1 MSSRKDALMIGIAF
15 ALVLIALIIIVGL
28 IVGVLP
34 TSRAVGRPEHLPLGT
49 SRQVLSTA
57 VVYITLAPGN
67 TPAVT
72 QPLLRP
78 TGTPSPSSTA
88 TPVPG
93 NTLSDDT
100 PETMHSPV
108 DTPTDTPVPSPTPT
122 QPFLATDTSTPI
134 GSTPTWTP
142 TSTDTP
148 TPNPTPLAP
157 GRITGRV
164 LLDGVPVSGNVAL
177 RLEDQ
182 AYNLIAETIVG
193 ADGVYVFPDLDP
205 SSEGYNV
212 VFAQER
218 NAQYSID
225 QVASWGWI
233 GPIAVEDGKVIEV
246 PDFEISLQ
254 GFEKINPEPN
264 ASFSAA
270 ALSSENPILFEWTAY
285 PQADTYW
292 VDLARGEEQEVVW
305 QSTRVQATSLAFD
318 GRVGNGTHIQPGEY
332 WWGIGARRE
341 LGPYLLTVYG
351 YLPVFMIEP

>member
-1 MSSRKDALMIGIAF
+1 VSSRKDAVMIGITF
-15 ALVLIALIIIVGL
+15 ALVLIGLIITVGL
-28 IVGVLP
+28 FVGVLP
-34 TSRAVGRPEHLPLGT
+34 TSRAVGRPEHLPLAT
-49 SRQVLSTA
+49 SRRALSTA
-57 VVYITLAPGN
+57 VAYITLAPGN
-67 TPAVT
+67 TPTVT

-78 TGTPSPSSTA
+78 TDTPSPSSTA

-93 NTLSDDT
+93 NTPTDNT
-100 PETMHSPV
+100 PEAMHSPV

-122 QPFLATDTSTPI
+122 LPFLATATPTPI
-134 GSTPTWTP
+134 GSTPTSTP
-142 TSTDTP
+142 TSTDAP
-148 TPNPTPLAP
+148 APNPTPLAP

-164 LLDGVPVSGNVAL
+164 LLDGTPVRGNVAL

-182 AYNLIAETIVG
+182 AYNLIAETTVG
-193 ADGVYVFPDLDP
+193 ADGVYVLPDLDP

-212 VFAQER
+212 AFAQEW

-225 QVASWGWI
+225 QVVSWGWI
-233 GPIAVEDGKVIEV
+233 GPIAVEDGEVIEV

-254 GFEKINPEPN
+254 GFKKINPEPN
-264 ASFSAA
+264 ASFSAT

-292 VDLARGEEQEVVW
+292 VDLVRGEEQEMVW
-305 QSTRVQATSLAFD
+305 QSTRVQATSLAFN

-332 WWGIGARRE
+332 WWGVGARRA

>member
-15 ALVLIALIIIVGL
+15 ALVLIALIITVGL

-34 TSRAVGRPEHLPLGT
+34 ASRAAGRPEHLPLGT
-49 SRQVLSTA
+49 SRRAPSTSVA
-57 VVYITLAPGN
+57 YTTLAPGN

-72 QPLLRP
+72 QPPLRP
-78 TGTPSPSSTA
+78 TDTPSPSSTA
-88 TPVPG
+88 TPVPSH
-93 NTLSDDT
+93 TPSDDI

-108 DTPTDTPVPSPTPT
+108 DTSTDTPVPSPTPT
-122 QPFLATDTSTPI
+122 LPSLVTDTPPPIGVPTSTP
-134 GSTPTWTP
+134 TT
-142 TSTDTP
+142 TDTP
-148 TPNPTPLAP
+148 APNPTPLAP

-164 LLDGVPVSGNVAL
+164 LLDGVPVGNVAL

-182 AYNLIAETIVG
+182 AYNLISETTVG
-193 ADGVYVFPDLDP
+193 ADGAYVFPDLAP

-212 VFAQER
+212 VFAQEQ
-218 NAQYSID
+218 NAQYGID
-225 QVASWGWI
+225 QVVSWGWI
-233 GPIAVEDGKVIEV
+233 GPMAVKDGDVIEA

-270 ALSSENPILFEWTAY
+270 ALSAENPILFEWTAY

-305 QSTRVQATSLAFD
+305 QSTRVQATSLAFN

-332 WWGIGARRE
+332 WWGVGARRE
-341 LGPYLLTVYG
+341 LGSYVLTVYG

>member
-1 MSSRKDALMIGIAF
+1 MSSRKDALLIGITF
-15 ALVLIALIIIVGL
+15 ALVLIGLIITVGL

-49 SRQVLSTA
+49 SRRALSTA
-57 VVYITLAPGN
+57 VAYITLAPGN

-72 QPLLRP
+72 QPLPRP

-88 TPVPG
+88 KPVPG

-108 DTPTDTPVPSPTPT
+108 DTPTDTPVPSLTPT
-122 QPFLATDTSTPI
+122 QPFLATDTPTPI

-148 TPNPTPLAP
+148 PPNPTPLAP

-182 AYNLIAETIVG
+182 AYNLIAETTVG

-205 SSEGYNV
+205 SSEGY
-212 VFAQER
+212 
-218 NAQYSID
+218 
-225 QVASWGWI
+225 
-233 GPIAVEDGKVIEV
+233 
-246 PDFEISLQ
+246 
-254 GFEKINPEPN
+254 
-264 ASFSAA
+264 
-270 ALSSENPILFEWTAY
+270 
-285 PQADTYW
+285 
-292 VDLARGEEQEVVW
+292 
-305 QSTRVQATSLAFD
+305 
-318 GRVGNGTHIQPGEY
+318 
-332 WWGIGARRE
+332 
-341 LGPYLLTVYG
+341 
-351 YLPVFMIEP
+351 